1 MAKQKKQKKA
11 GLAKR
16 KLQKKQK
23 KTAVKRK
30 EMGQKRPAPKQMS
43 MSKVRKNLKN
53 LPLLIFESELREMTF
68 TAEEIKAV
76 EADNE
81 RAPDQIAA
89 LATSEYQEKLK
100 IKLVAMKGRSEKE
113 SDVNKM
119 MMVNAMLYFMEQE
132 MAPAFMNQIIVG
144 LYLET
149 KIKMDTPD
157 AEVTLDLLNQKIKDY
172 DKTWEPYLEEKLD
185 EIREKAE
192 SMGQEGV
199 RPVDVEDGGDTDFA
213 DVDASPFES
222 LISDYAA
229 YATEKMNLDED
240 QVDRSQED
248 LEALLNDYCEEKEI
262 TDVENLTQ
270 RKVKNFVEGWFIRN
284 MNPTKEDVEGMLLSL
299 SGFYTFAK
307 DTGVVPSETAETI
320 AVYLAN
326 KDDILAKLE
335 N

>member
-30 EMGQKRPAPKQMS
+30 ELGQRRPAPKQMS
-43 MSKVRKNLKN
+43 MSKVKKNLKN
-53 LPLLIFESELREMTF
+53 LPLLIFESELREMAF
-68 TAEEIKAV
+68 TPEDIKAV
-76 EADNE
+76 AAEHE
-81 RAPDQIAA
+81 KVPDQIAA
-89 LATSEYQEKLK
+89 LSTSEYQDKLK
-100 IKLVAMKGRSEKE
+100 VKLGEMKGRFERE

-132 MAPAFMNQIIVG
+132 LAPAFMNQIIVG

-149 KIKMDTPD
+149 QIKMETPD
-157 AEVTLDLLNQKIKDY
+157 VEVTLDLLNQKIKDY
-172 DKTWEPYLEEKLD
+172 DKTWEPYLEEKLS

-192 SMGQEGV
+192 AMSEEGV
-199 RPVDVEDGGDTDFA
+199 RPVDTEEGESGFA
-213 DVDASPFES
+213 EIDASPFES
-222 LISDYAA
+222 LISDYAK
-229 YATEKMNLDED
+229 YATEKMNLDDDTVE
-240 QVDRSQED
+240 RAQED
-248 LEALLNDYCEEKEI
+248 IEALLNDYCEEKEI
-262 TDVENLTQ
+262 SDVESLTQ
-270 RKVKNFVEGWFIRN
+270 RKIKSFVEGWFIRN
-284 MNPTKEDVEGMLLSL
+284 MNPTKEDVEGMLNSL

-307 DTGVVPSETAETI
+307 DTGIVSSEIAEKVV
-320 AVYLAN
+320 VYLAK